1 MEPVQGS
8 APHAALGVIVA
19 GLALAALA
27 AQRVVPPVGPPVAV
41 FAPVHTS
48 KPELR
53 ALRDG
58 QRLDL
63 NRASAE
69 ELALIPGI
77 GPKLAERIVLERTRR
92 SGFTDLAQLRAVR
105 GVGPKVWLRIEPF
118 VALDQVSNK

>member
-1 MEPVQGS
+1 
-8 APHAALGVIVA
+8 LGLIVA

-27 AQRVVPPVGPPVAV
+27 AQREAPPGGPPIAV
-41 FAPVHTS
+41 FAPDHAP

-58 QRLDL
+58 QRLEL

-77 GPKLAERIVLERTRR
+77 GPKLAQRIVDERTRR
-92 SGFTDLAQLRAVR
+92 NGFTDLAQLRAVR

-118 VALDQVSNK
+118 IALDQVSNK

>member
-1 MEPVQGS
+1 MEPVHGS
-8 APHAALGVIVA
+8 APHAALGLIVA

-27 AQRVVPPVGPPVAV
+27 AQRVVPPVGPPIAV
-41 FAPVHTS
+41 FAPVYAPRS
-48 KPELR
+48 QLR

-63 NRASAE
+63 NRASAD

-77 GPKLAERIVLERTRR
+77 GPKLAERIVAERRR
-92 SGFTDLAQLRAVR
+92 RNGFSDLAQLRAVR